1 MTEGCMAI
9 TIGRGIQGIKA
20 SRNVD
25 GLYSYAM
32 VLTLNA
38 AEADELVEETYL
50 RTLAAM
56 ESQPTV
62 NNIRVW
68 QFTTLR
74 NAWLQRSRSGC
85 AGPAVVALSS
95 NTAPKN
101 QWNAQTFCTSKTGNE
116 RVREAIEQLPLEYRE
131 VILLREYEELSHQ
144 EIAAVQG
151 CGVEMVVS
159 RVVKARWQLRTLLFD
174 SAHHG
179 TGTKE
184 TK

>member
-1 MTEGCMAI
+1 MTEGCMAL
-9 TIGRGIQGIKA
+9 TIGRGIQGIEA

-25 GLYSYAM
+25 GLYSYAI

-56 ESQPTV
+56 ESQSTD
-62 NNIRVW
+62 NLRVW

-74 NAWLQRSRSGC
+74 NAWLQRSRTGC
-85 AGPAVVALSS
+85 AGPAFVALST
-95 NTAPKN
+95 NTAPKT
-101 QWNAQTFCTSKTGNE
+101 QWNAQTSCTSKTGNE
-116 RVREAIEQLPLEYRE
+116 RVQKAIEQLPLEYRE
-131 VILLREYEELSHQ
+131 VILLREYEQLSHQ
-144 EIAAVQG
+144 EIAAVLG

-159 RVVKARWQLRTLLFD
+159 RVVKARWRLRTLLFD
-174 SAHHG
+174 SAGHG

-184 TK
+184 TR